1 MTKDKKITVFD
12 ENISPT
18 VSAGFIKLILN
29 MSISFGIDIAGIDKH
44 VDPLL
49 LEVPTKRLPV
59 QYVNNLIQNL
69 RHTIPDPDLGLH
81 IGEHFRF
88 TMDIIHFIT
97 FNSPTLKEALENN
110 FRYAN
115 LAHDLCKPTLS
126 IQENSA
132 IITLTEMIQDLAEYR
147 TVVEAHLS
155 YFYMLILH
163 LTGRRIMLDGVHFI
177 HPAPPDIKEHQRIF
191 NTSVQF
197 DQKDNKIFFHKKYLD
212 TPLIHANPGLL
223 KSFEHLAKNVQK
235 ELNRH
240 DTFSAQVEKVI
251 MKALFTGRADV
262 NRVSQTLGIT
272 TRSLQKRL
280 KNEGTKYQ
288 ELLEKVKKERAEY
301 FLEQTDMSMINIT
314 FLLGY
319 SEQSAFNRA
328 FKKWTGLTP
337 SEYRLKQND

>member
-1 MTKDKKITVFD
+1 
-12 ENISPT
+12 
-18 VSAGFIKLILN
+18 
-29 MSISFGIDIAGIDKH
+29 
-44 VDPLL
+44 
-49 LEVPTKRLPV
+49 
-59 QYVNNLIQNL
+59 
-69 RHTIPDPDLGLH
+69 
-81 IGEHFRF
+81 
-88 TMDIIHFIT
+88 
-97 FNSPTLKEALENN
+97 
-110 FRYAN
+110 
-115 LAHDLCKPTLS
+115 
-126 IQENSA
+126 
-132 IITLTEMIQDLAEYR
+132 
-147 TVVEAHLS
+147 
-155 YFYMLILH
+155 
-163 LTGRRIMLDGVHFI
+163 MLDGVHFI

-212 TPLIHANPGLL
+212 TPVTHANPGLL
-223 KSFEHLAKNVQK
+223 RSFEHLAKNQQK

-240 DTFSAQVEKVI
+240 NTFSAQVEKVI

-262 NRVSQTLGIT
+262 DRVSQTLGIT

-337 SEYRLKQND
+337 SEYRLKKK